1 MKISDVLKITQNLQ
15 NQNFATSEQMVRSY
29 FQDLGLNFNDF
40 YQELE
45 MESRFVDTHQD
56 TSTSNANVQLHSHR
70 FYELLYCRSTSG
82 VEYLV
87 GSERYKLQ
95 KGDIVFVPPDV
106 SHRPILPEKM
116 SGEYI
121 RDVLW
126 ISEDF
131 FSQLNSLFQVFDS
144 ENLRRASLLRTSGT
158 RWEYLGDLFRQGVME
173 AERKEAGWEVAVLAN
188 TANILTHLLRA
199 TADVSARPLQAEKP
213 ELLDQVLAY
222 VEQHLAEK
230 ITMADVAHHFFIS
243 ESTITQTFRKKMG
256 VSFYRCVTQRRLISA
271 KALIERGTAL
281 EAVAE
286 QVGFSDYS
294 SFFRAFK
301 QEYGISPRQY
311 RKISAAPAEVRIH
324 TL

>member
-1 MKISDVLKITQNLQ
+1 MTHNFPNLNAQSDEAQL
-15 NQNFATSEQMVRSY
+15 NQFILH
-29 FQDLGLNFNDF
+29 LGLDPSDL

-56 TSTSNANVQLHSHR
+56 TTHSNSSVQLHSHS

-87 GSERYKLQ
+87 GSDRYKLQ
-95 KGDIVFVPPDV
+95 KGDLIFVPPDV
-106 SHRPILPEKM
+106 SHRPILPERM
-116 SGEYI
+116 TEAYV

-126 ISEDF
+126 ISEEF
-131 FSQLNSLFQVFDS
+131 FHQICTLFTVFSS
-144 ENLRRASLLRTSGT
+144 ENIAKTSLLRTAGT
-158 RWEYLGDLFRQGVME
+158 RWEYLGELFHNGVME
-173 AERKEAGWEVAVLAN
+173 AQEAAPGWQTIVLAN
-188 TANILTHLLRA
+188 ALTILTHLRRAKNDMHAVPLR
-199 TADVSARPLQAEKP
+199 AEKP

-222 VEQHLAEK
+222 VEQHLSDR
-230 ITMADVAHHFFIS
+230 ITLADISRLFFVC

-271 KALIERGTAL
+271 KVLIEQGL
-281 EAVAE
+281 PMEAVAE
-286 QVGFSDYS
+286 SVGFSDYS

-311 RKISAAPAEVRIH
+311 RKMQTNSK
-324 TL
+324 